1 MTGVVSA
8 YAVGVT
14 SSAGELAVSAAD
26 RVFRGGLRTGDSGF
40 SPGLRAWSPE
50 AVAQLRRC
58 FVEKPDAGGDDFLT
72 KLQRQLDDAPDEAVV
87 LAAELLYLN
96 MLPLH
101 ERQIGRPAKMHILTT
116 VLAWTKSAPAQ
127 IPPDLDAAMAGFI
140 NGGRAFLT
148 LRWAQLQFL
157 ILLVERLL
165 RADPATM
172 DRILAQP
179 AEFRD
184 LCNQVTA
191 EMGNQKARAQ
201 VQVLLHLLFP
211 DDFIDSASVD
221 HKKQMR
227 EAFAPDYLSEDK
239 RSGDLDRELIEIR
252 RAMEAKQGSPVD
264 FYAQPWMGQWRT
276 NAAQDDTQRGWLIWD
291 ENNVSAWLSGNYCS
305 LSWPEVA
312 TFPAKPSKRQ
322 IADAVDASLAQ
333 ISAGKR
339 STARAQLYRF
349 FTQMRD
355 GDVIVT
361 REGRKV
367 HIGTVTGGVQDAEG
381 VPADLRLR
389 REVEWRTVAKPIPW
403 SALSDQTRTKLSG
416 QHGVSEV
423 TDVVAELL
431 DQLGPDAITV
441 TDVLIAAGG
450 TAAVELAP
458 ATEELAGKLLFPL
471 LWLQDTITVLR
482 RRRQVIFYGPPG
494 TGKTHAARVIA
505 EHVAPG
511 NVRLVQFHP
520 SYTYEDFFEGYRPL
534 VEDGKAAFDLVDGP
548 FKRLAEDARAAPEQ
562 AFVLI
567 IDEINRANLA
577 KVFGELYFLL
587 EYRDAPVITQYSRD
601 EPFALPKNVYLI
613 GTMNTADRSIALVDA
628 ALRRRFAFRRLA
640 PDGEPIAGLLR
651 AWLKEHGLTGQAADL
666 LDALNARLRDADRA
680 IGPTYLMD
688 ELIDAP
694 GELEVLWSTQI
705 LPLLED
711 QLYDTAQDIAGTFG
725 LDALRKGLGAPPASS
740 TL

>member
-1 MTGVVSA
+1 M
-8 YAVGVT
+8 GVT
-14 SSAGELAVSAAD
+14 SSAGKLAVLAANQ
-26 RVFRGGLRTGDSGF
+26 VFRGGLRSGGSVF

-116 VLAWTKSAPAQ
+116 VLSWTKSAPAQ

-140 NGGRAFLT
+140 NGGMAFLS

-165 RADPATM
+165 RVDQSAREGMLTDPMA
-172 DRILAQP
+172 
-179 AEFRD
+179 FREV
-184 LCNQVTA
+184 CNQVTA
-191 EMGNQKARAQ
+191 SMGNQKARAQ

-221 HKKQMR
+221 HKRQIR
-227 EAFAPDYLSEDK
+227 DAFAPQFLPEGR
-239 RSGDLDRELIEIR
+239 RSGDLDLELGEIR
-252 RAMEAKQGSPVD
+252 RAMETGYEGPVD
-264 FYAQPWMGQWRT
+264 FYAQPWMEQWRT
-276 NAAQDDTQRGWLIWD
+276 SAAQNGTQRGWLIWN

-305 LSWPEVA
+305 LAWPEVA
-312 TFPAKPSKRQ
+312 TLPAKPSKRQ

-333 ISAGKR
+333 TSAGKR
-339 STARAQLYRF
+339 STARTQLYRF
-349 FTQMRD
+349 LTQMRD

-367 HIGTVTGGVQDAEG
+367 HIGTVTGGVQEAEG
-381 VPADLRLR
+381 VPAELRLR
-389 REVEWRTVAKPIPW
+389 REVEWHTVAKPIPW
-403 SALSDQTRTKLSG
+403 SALSDQTCTKLSG

-423 TDVVAELL
+423 TEVVAELL
-431 DQLGPDAITV
+431 DQLGSNAITV

-450 TAAVELAP
+450 TAAVELVP

-471 LWLQDTITVLR
+471 PWLQETITVLR

-494 TGKTHAARVIA
+494 TGKTHAARAIA

-548 FKRLAEDARAAPEQ
+548 FKRLAEDARGAPEQ

-587 EYRDAPVITQYSRD
+587 EYRDAPVLTQYSRD
-601 EPFALPKNVYLI
+601 EPFELPKNVYLI

-640 PDGEPIAGLLR
+640 PDCEPIAGLLR
-651 AWLKEHGLTGQAADL
+651 TWLKEHGLTGQAADL

-711 QLYDTAQDIAGTFG
+711 QLYDTAHDIAGTFG
-725 LDALRKGLGAPPASS
+725 LDALRKSLGATAVSNA
-740 TL
+740 L